1 MITTFG
7 GGGLGGGNGRVGGGG
22 SGSDSTGDGGRS
34 ARRDPAFGD
43 SPSLDGIHDASG
55 SSSWLCAAFVSSGGF
70 LWYEACGRSRS
81 RACATAVDRER
92 PSTSVLLLGELL
104 LLRPL
109 GESSLMLRTT
119 MVTLVAGAR
128 ATGARAL

>member
-55 SSSWLCAAFVSSGGF
+55 SSSWLCAAFVSSGELLRYEGE
-70 LWYEACGRSRS
+70 LLRYEASGRSKP
-81 RACATAVDRER
+81 RACSTAVDRER
-92 PSTSVLLLGELL
+92 PSTSALPLGELL

-119 MVTLVAGAR
+119 MQAASAR
-128 ATGARAL
+128 TR